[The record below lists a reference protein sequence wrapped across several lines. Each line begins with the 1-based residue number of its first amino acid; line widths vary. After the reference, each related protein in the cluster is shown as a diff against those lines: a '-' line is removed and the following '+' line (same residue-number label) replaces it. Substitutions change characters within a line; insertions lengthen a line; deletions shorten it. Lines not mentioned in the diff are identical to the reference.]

1 MKKLSFLFILAAGML
16 WGSLGVFVRNLN
28 AAGLVSMDIVF
39 LRSLISALAVGFFL
53 LVCNRKLLVIR
64 LRDLWCFLGTGI
76 ASITFFNYCY
86 FSAMTVTSMSVAA
99 VLLYTSPAFVMVLS
113 YFLFREQ
120 FSVRKAAALLMTF
133 LGCTM
138 VTGVFESSQT
148 ISLQGVLL
156 GLGAGF
162 GYALYSIFGRYALEK
177 GYDSLAITFYT
188 FLIAAAATGC
198 LADVPTVLRTSFGSP
213 SLSAL
218 SLVLGIVC
226 TVVPYFLYLV
236 GLKYVENSKAS
247 IIAAIEPVTA
257 TVLGFLVFQ
266 EKVSF
271 FGAAGIVLV
280 IAAMAVSSG
289 KESKAS

>member
-133 LGCTM
+133 LGCAM

-177 GYDSLAITFYT
+177 GYDSLTITFYT

-198 LADVPTVLRTSFGSP
+198 LSDVPTVLQTSFGSP